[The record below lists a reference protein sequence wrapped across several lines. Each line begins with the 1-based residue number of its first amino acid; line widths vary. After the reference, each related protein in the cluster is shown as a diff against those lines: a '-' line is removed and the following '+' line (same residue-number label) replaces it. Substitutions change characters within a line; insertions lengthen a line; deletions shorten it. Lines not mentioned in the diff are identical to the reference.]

1 MAPLCLIRT
10 GLKIRRLLVRCI
22 KLIREG
28 NLAKRLGWLMLML
41 SIRHSRSSLS
51 RDKAAMER
59 TVVPQVLLVCTLHL
73 VGIMTSKC
81 ATRYQSLML
90 ISSQELVDNSH
101 RGPQQ

>member
-28 NLAKRLGWLMLML
+28 NLGKRLGWLMLMGN
-41 SIRHSRSSLS
+41 IKYSRSSRLL
-51 RDKAAMER
+51 DKAAMER
-59 TVVPQVLLVCTLHL
+59 TVVLQTLLVRTLHL

-81 ATRYQSLML
+81 ATKYQSVMP
-90 ISSQELVDNSH
+90 INSQVLVDNSH
-101 RGPQQ
+101 RGPLQ